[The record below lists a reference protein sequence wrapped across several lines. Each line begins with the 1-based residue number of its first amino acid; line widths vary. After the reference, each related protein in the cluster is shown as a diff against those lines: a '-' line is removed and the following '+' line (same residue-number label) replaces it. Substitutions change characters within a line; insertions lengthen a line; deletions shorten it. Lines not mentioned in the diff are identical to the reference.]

1 MGFSC
6 GGFDGKEP
14 GGEGGWGEKHKKL
27 KIMAERGQ
35 YERDI

>member
-14 GGEGGWGEKHKKL
+14 GGEKHKKL